1 MRQELDDNSCGA
13 ALSDGV
19 SLPETSG
26 KPLANGGHGVKER
39 VR

>member
-1 MRQELDDNSCGA
+1 MRQEFDDNCCGVT
-13 ALSDGV
+13 LSDGV